1 MQNGENGEER
11 KEMYS
16 IMKKSRLLAL
26 LAATVFFISEA
37 VSFIQPVAAMAA
49 NPKDGD
55 LGASYESQKYEAY
68 KKDDKEYTAT
78 EITKIEVSKGKLP
91 DGLSI
96 KTGENP
102 YKPGKAAWWIEGI
115 PAEAGTF
122 QFTIYDEFNGEYD
135 DGSKWSD
142 KASTDFEITINDSR
156 WESTTYPRG
165 ELGKKYDEKYY
176 PGYTPVG
183 GKPES
188 AEEILDYKATG
199 LPKGLEFTGPFKDDK
214 GAYLRLSGVPE
225 EEGKF
230 TIQMW
235 RKIKSSSGTSE
246 SGGEQYIQ
254 IGEDKDD
261 DDHHD
266 HKPASWELNPNEKRQ
281 LVITFTGTPAS
292 LAAGYQEQGAAAQAL
307 MKTAV
312 PAGWTK
318 AFSFNLLNSQR
329 QPETN
334 LKTGTMTLYIP
345 SEYQKAG
352 RQFALV
358 ILDKGGQTYLLS
370 DMDTNPGT
378 ITVPLNYEGYAMDL
392 LYKD

>member
-55 LGASYESQKYEAY
+55 LGASYESQK
-68 KKDDKEYTAT
+68 
-78 EITKIEVSKGKLP
+78 
-91 DGLSI
+91 
-96 KTGENP
+96 
-102 YKPGKAAWWIEGI
+102 
-115 PAEAGTF
+115 
-122 QFTIYDEFNGEYD
+122 
-135 DGSKWSD
+135 
-142 KASTDFEITINDSR
+142 
-156 WESTTYPRG
+156 WEPTTYPRG

-176 PGYTPVG
+176 PGYKPAG
-183 GKPES
+183 GEGEYES
-188 AEEILDYKATG
+188 AEEILDYNAPG
-199 LPKGLEFTGPFKDDK
+199 LPNGLEFTGPFKDDK

-235 RKIKSSSGTSE
+235 RKIKSSSGISE

-292 LAAGYQEQGAAAQAL
+292 LAAGYQEQGEAAQAL
-307 MKTAV
+307 MKAAV